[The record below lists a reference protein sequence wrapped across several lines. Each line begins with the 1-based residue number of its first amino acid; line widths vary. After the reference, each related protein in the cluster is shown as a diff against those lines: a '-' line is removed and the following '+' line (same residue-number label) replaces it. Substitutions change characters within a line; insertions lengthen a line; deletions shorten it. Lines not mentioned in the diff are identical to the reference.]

1 MKNKKR
7 STILNNLDDTINTQP
22 ISGKE
27 EQRQAQRMSRE
38 SILNSIGSMAQGG
51 SGDRSP
57 INAAYEQRQAAR
69 EQERWEDYVQQHAGV
84 KRAQQI
90 YARKLEQQQFQNAH
104 RQIQYRRQ
112 GVIDRS
118 RQMAAERPEQMARWL
133 RMDADAY
140 ERKAN
145 DAQRSTR
152 YDRFGRDTGYLG
164 EDAGEYAA
172 QQSLAKEYQSRADA
186 ARAQSREVSAYGEQY
201 RRQQQEAAR
210 AEQIAED
217 PAAWMR
223 WAQQQSRAA
232 RQRWESRGTDGVY
245 NGATDGIGGGGA
257 QTAADNAEYDEY
269 QRQLK
274 EADDIYRQ
282 AYAALREQE
291 AAGRVPTQSSGGAPS
306 ARYRTI
312 NGQSGEPQPRII
324 GSRAEGN
331 AASAAIT
338 GQRAEAYMS
347 DEQRQTYNY
356 LYATQ
361 GEGAAEEYY
370 KLIEPEL
377 EQART
382 QGTQQEFAELSKR
395 APAAMTLLSTLASP
409 AKIAAGLTSVGDALA
424 GDEINTNSAFYT
436 PVHAIS
442 AIRQTVPQVTNWT
455 GDKQIFGQDADS
467 FIYGVITSSLDSA
480 LNMALATGLGGIA
493 GGAAGLTEEAT
504 NSLVANATSA
514 LMGAEMLPDT
524 IIEEKAK
531 GRTDEEATAIAIIRS
546 LIEGVTEKYS
556 IEYFLGDPT
565 TFGKKLGKAFL
576 AEGSEEVASDW
587 LNNIVDV
594 VSSDPENVLQQWR
607 DRVDSGEN
615 GALAFAEVV
624 GGMLSEDAASFIAGG
639 ISGLGMGAVHE
650 GIRRAGQDKQAYR
663 LGALGQS
670 DAQAVVDEALA
681 INPDSKAA
689 QRAKARLDAGKN
701 VRSVQLGRIMA
712 ESDAAILPQ
721 EQALAEASRKYGKQ
735 AGAMQATYDGEQDVQ
750 RYDEAYHV
758 AYEMG
763 RAGTNL
769 KAAQTS
775 MATEYLSQEQR
786 QAAWEAG
793 RDSAGAGS
801 AADIANGRALLGGQ
815 IAAVQNIS
823 ERDGKIYAEILQGT
837 ETKRVALEDLK
848 MDAGTRMLA
857 ESAKQYGAAAPT
869 IFEQYRKGQQLTQY
883 LRSADMAVS
892 VGMASP
898 STSSKIV
905 LDNLKSGQLGKVMAA
920 EQIEALY
927 KAGQQAG
934 EAQLRKTGMTRLGTG
949 SFMLEDSAKGTKL
962 DKRQRASLRFL
973 RDLARVTGLDIS
985 VYKSASGADGTL
997 MGANGSYV
1005 GGRIRVDLNA
1015 GAIYEGKLE
1024 DASML
1029 RTVSHELT
1037 HFMAETAET
1046 EFKEL
1051 QSFLVE
1057 KLSAWEGHSIQD
1069 LVDEKLAVAKSHG
1082 RDISTEE
1089 ALEEVVAD
1097 GCEMMLRDSKAIRQL
1112 AEENRT
1118 LFEKVRDW
1126 MTRFFDA
1133 LRKAFEG
1140 VEAVHP
1146 ESIHMMENYAEELQK
1161 LWDDALTAAVKNAK
1175 ESGQKN
1181 SARTG
1186 ADVRLSVQDGRLT
1199 AESTEQER
1207 YELLKDVSIR
1217 LTSVNEDAVNGVR
1230 LEDYNTRK
1238 KSAVIPGFR
1247 ALAKQLGIL
1256 NVDLQNSEI
1265 GFPFQFSG
1273 KNLEKSLHHQLEYGG
1288 TYQDYIR
1295 MMSCFNDLVENA
1307 VPIEVHT
1314 DKKAGTVRENKNLK
1328 QTYVL
1333 TSAYRDESSIVPV
1346 QLEVKEF
1353 HDVGAKLYLDVVLTK
1368 IEAEVLG
1375 TTSASNA
1382 GGPLSLLS
1390 ASAISLRQIF
1400 ENVNPADGRFL
1411 KYVPDGFLNEA
1422 QKDAKAQA
1430 LRQQEQ
1436 EYAGY
1441 GTKFSDRDYLS
1452 AVESGDIETAQ
1463 KMVEEAAKAAGYT
1476 INAYHGTTEQFNVF
1490 ETPVI
1495 FFTDDYMNADGYGNG
1510 ERVVDAYLRIQN
1522 PLVLDAEGAKWDAL
1536 DTPYG
1541 SSTQEIVVN
1550 EAVRLEY
1557 DGVIFENIN
1566 DSFLDDE
1573 EFGDVSTVYAV
1584 FHPEQVKSADPVTYD
1599 DGGSVIPLSER
1610 FNPRNR
1616 DIRFSMRTPVEE
1628 TRDLIAVHNLTE
1640 ENLVSS
1646 LDIGGLPSPS
1656 IAIIKAGQGHS
1667 KYGPISIVFDKS
1679 TIDPQ
1684 ADSRNKIY
1692 GSDAWTPTVPRVEY
1706 QVNSKMLSQIEREL
1720 HRLAGDTSV
1729 AGGIFGNSSALRSMG
1744 IDDTS
1749 NLNRK
1754 QLAEKLASTD
1764 TVRAAYLADQGQML
1778 EPMKMDKVWDKF
1790 GNDTLQ
1796 KVIDRLGVDTLAEM
1810 EANLEVGESAE
1821 NALGENAEVIRD
1833 ILRDYYRKQGE
1844 PMLRRMAVKKH
1855 WTAAE
1860 ISEKRQT
1867 RIENSVAN
1875 VSVFTLED
1883 IVRHAWEM
1891 YQDGGNTKGE
1901 IDRLATSEALRSAVD
1916 DHAVEE
1922 WIAGKLDG
1930 LLGKAGI
1937 YNGKDRYTPSGNS
1950 RSFAQ
1955 LHYDYTLENIVR
1967 AMNGLQQARGEGI
1980 WGASAE
1986 SFVAVGTPNY
1996 RSIDE
2001 VRADKGRLREATEE
2015 EYDALKAKLDP
2026 MIEEIIAGIRSSNKA
2041 HSDNQFEEIDIIGSL
2056 LLDAAKGTKTKAAIR
2071 SVFRK
2076 NGYTVSDALIAKAQS
2091 LYREAAKMPT
2101 KYFEAKPQ
2109 RAVSFDEAKAI
2120 IVPDNTSAALVQ
2132 RLEQGGANVIPYKA
2146 GDEQAR
2152 LEALNAQEGEKFSD
2166 RDSAGREL
2174 SAEQAEA
2181 EKRFGTTTDFNEA
2194 GFILPDGKMLR
2205 FTDDANAG
2213 ARNYDHRAIGMVY
2226 GVDVDLAKNHGF
2238 NMESNRHMNRFV
2250 EDGGIRFDPGDP
2262 DYDMGAGMQ
2271 LSKSKPLTKAQERTI
2286 RDFIAWKQERDAAY
2300 VPPDEFAEY
2309 MGAQAPVPLT
2319 IEFGGGADIAVDA
2332 RSRDLAA
2339 WNVPHLTYEGGQINA
2354 DRVIADIR
2362 HYYETG
2368 EVRKPSEVAR
2378 FRYSERY
2385 DGELL
2390 SEKEYRRLMTKNP
2403 VKVSKQEYAMLRS
2416 QAMSRYAGMQES
2428 DIPDI
2433 DIFRIGDY
2441 RTTNRAFE
2449 YYVRNRGSDT
2459 HAIVKRKKIS
2469 GGIHQSITEGR
2480 SNGNT
2485 GANDEAGTR
2494 TVSEGRG
2501 RGSGRGSTVP
2511 YGYGRTDTA
2520 DVRGTGQ
2527 SGETASEF
2535 RSGEGTADLGS
2546 VKRQE
2551 RDTVSAEIA
2560 TLQRDI
2566 RQMQAELRK
2575 LKGTD
2580 AQDLTRV
2587 AQYDA
2592 KEALKA
2598 ARQDTKVARAEGVYI
2613 GKMEQGRAMAKQM
2626 SRMEAQKNAQI
2637 ARLEQR
2643 IAETQERMNNRIA
2656 EQRQRLKDYREN
2668 RNESEAKQH
2677 QRKQVEKQLDALA
2690 KMLTTNND
2698 KLHVPEG
2705 LKQPLKE
2712 LLQAAMP
2719 TRYSKSMTEEGRATK
2734 ADVRLASALEKIQNV
2749 VADNEET
2756 GKLGYLDL
2764 PPGFRNTIGGMIG
2777 MMRSVSDSA
2786 TWPLYAMNSTQLKE
2800 LNQVLTTLTHSIR
2813 QMNQLITD
2821 GHFQSVAAASEAS
2834 VKELRSMTERKL
2846 HFGLD
2851 STAGKAEDVLRN
2863 FLSWKNTTPYYAF
2876 RRFGEGGQD
2885 MFRRLADGWDRLA
2898 FNSKAIMDFAENTYT
2913 EKEVKAWEKEKHTV
2927 TLDSGEVITLST
2939 ANAMEFYE
2947 LSKRQ
2952 QALGHLL
2959 GGGIR
2964 VANQRSTPA
2973 VLTTNDIDTIIGL
2986 LTDRQ
2991 RVVADKLQEYMEL
3004 QGSEWGNEVSMKRF
3018 GYRYFTEQNYYPVVS
3033 DSNELSAKNAAAQ
3046 ENSMYRLLNLSM
3058 TKGLQEGANN
3068 AIVIGSIF
3076 DTFANHMS
3084 DMAKYNAL
3092 ALPILDTMKWF
3103 NYRLTEKNEAGQL
3116 RSRNVRQSIEAAY
3129 GSDALAY
3136 FTTFMEDLNGANSG
3150 GRPRGESFANKMTSN
3165 MKVASVAANLRVAGL
3180 QATSIAR
3187 AATVISPKYLLM
3199 AQRYVPQAVWH
3210 GSGAVF
3216 RGRENGLT
3224 GEMLQYSG
3232 IARWK
3237 SLGFFDTNVGRN
3249 IQSQI
3254 KNAANLK
3261 EKVVEK
3267 SMSLAELGDTATWTV
3282 LWGACKME
3290 QKAKGF
3296 TGQELLQ
3303 KTAERFRDVIYA
3315 TQVVDSTMTRSHMMR
3330 SKNGTVKNLTPFMS
3344 EPTLTYNVL
3353 LDAAMRIQEV
3363 NRKGGNGWKTQS
3375 GHLFRAFTAFAMTS
3389 ALSAIIESLSEAARD
3404 DDDDPFLDKFLDALL
3419 GEKGIDGNLVQDM
3432 VPIGNLPYLND
3443 AVSIL
3448 QGYSSERME
3457 TTWMSKLYNVIQI
3470 AKETE
3475 QLNNGTLDGPTKI
3488 TSFGSM
3494 TEWGKLYKV
3503 LDALSTTVGLP
3514 IAAFSREVTSIW
3526 NATIGAI
3533 SPRMK
3538 IKRYENKDQKFEW
3551 LYSFAQS
3558 GSTADYEKELAGL
3571 RKVYGIGGKKT
3582 EDEITEN
3589 IQSGMREK
3597 IQAHFLDGDISAE
3610 EAQKMLDAY
3619 TGAETGDAKAYVA
3632 KWSCE
3637 KDLGVKYDDLKDLYL
3652 AGELTDEQAVE
3663 YRVKYGLQDEE
3674 KAQDTIA
3681 KWHYEKETGNAT
3693 DSAPMA
3699 GAYFEYAEPAGIER
3713 EMFETAWAFKQN
3725 AEGEK
3730 DSDGK
3735 TISGS
3740 VKAQVVEYIQSL
3752 GLNRTQAK
3760 ALWDAVKGDWKDKDT
3775 PWA

>member
-7 STILNNLDDTINTQP
+7 STIIGNLEATVAGQP
-22 ISGKE
+22 IRGE
-27 EQRQAQRMSRE
+27 DEQKQATRKSREDIISSLHSIAGGGEGTPSLINQAYEARTAQRRAARQQRYDDFVSNYMSWLQKLDGRTPHYAESKSIMEQAQNVWDRGSATDRANLQNLLGSAPTHRNSSRARYLTQNALRSVPDGMGALSE
-38 SILNSIGSMAQGG
+38 SVQV
-51 SGDRSP
+51 D
-57 INAAYEQRQAAR
+57 R
-69 EQERWEDYVQQHAGV
+69 EQQ
-84 KRAQQI
+84 RAI
-90 YARKLEQQQFQNAH
+90 ATN
-104 RQIQYRRQ
+104 
-112 GVIDRS
+112 
-118 RQMAAERPEQMARWL
+118 PEQMARWL

-140 ERKAN
+140 ERKAQE
-145 DAQRSTR
+145 AQGSTR
-152 YDRFGRDTGYLG
+152 YNRFGVDTGYTG
-164 EDAGEYAA
+164 KGAGEYAA
-172 QQSLAKEYQSRADA
+172 QQSLAQEYQSRADA
-186 ARAQSREVSAYGEQY
+186 ARSQSREVSAYGEQY

-232 RQRWESRGTDGVY
+232 QQRWESRGTDGAY
-245 NGATDGIGGGGA
+245 SGTTDGISGGGA
-257 QTAADNAEYDEY
+257 QTAADNAAYDEY

-291 AAGRVPTQSSGGAPS
+291 AAGQVPTQSSGDAPS
-306 ARYRTI
+306 ARYRTV

-331 AASAAIT
+331 AGTAAIT

-382 QGTQQEFAELSKR
+382 QGTQQEFTELSER

-455 GDKQIFGQDADS
+455 GNKQIFGQDADS
-467 FIYGVITSSLDSA
+467 YIYGVITSSLDSA
-480 LNMALATGLGGIA
+480 FNMALATGLGGIA

-524 IIEEKAK
+524 VMEEKAK

-576 AEGSEEVASDW
+576 AEGSEEVASNW

-615 GALAFAEVV
+615 GALALAEVV

-650 GIRRAGQDKQAYR
+650 GIQRAGQDKQAYR

-689 QRAKARLDAGKN
+689 QRAKARLDAGKG

-721 EQALAEASRKYGKQ
+721 EQALAEASKKYGKQ
-735 AGAMQATYDGEQDVQ
+735 AGALQATYDGAQDVQ

-763 RAGTNL
+763 RAGANL

-775 MATEYLSQEQR
+775 MATGYLSQEQR

-793 RDSAGAGS
+793 RDSMGAGS

-815 IAAVQNIS
+815 IAAVQSIS
-823 ERDGKIYAEILQGT
+823 ERDGKVYAEILQGT

-848 MDAGTRMLA
+848 MDAGTKMLA

-898 STSSKIV
+898 SASAETV
-905 LDNLKSGQLGKVMAA
+905 LANLKSGQLGKVMSAA
-920 EQIEALY
+920 QIEALY

-934 EAQLRKTGMTRLGTG
+934 KAQLRKTGMTRLGTG
-949 SFMLEDSAKGTKL
+949 SFTLEDSAKGTKL
-962 DKRQRASLRFL
+962 DKRQRAALRFL

-985 VYKSASGADGTL
+985 VYKSSSGADGTL
-997 MGANGSYV
+997 KGANGSYV
-1005 GGRIRVDLNA
+1005 DGRIRVDLNA

-1037 HFMAETAET
+1037 HFMAETAEA

-1069 LVDEKLAVAKSHG
+1069 LVDEKLALAKSHG

-1161 LWDDALTAAVKNAK
+1161 LWDEALTAAVRNAK

-1181 SARTG
+1181 SAPAG
-1186 ADVRLSVQDGRLT
+1186 VDAAYS
-1199 AESTEQER
+1199 ER
-1207 YELLKDVSIR
+1207 YHSSEVNDDLLALIDRVASGNFRANERVYFGIVSDDIAAQIFAKTKIRVDGFRMAIEARQIEHILKDHGKNGKTDRSMKDWTDIAR
-1217 LTSVNEDAVNGVR
+1217 MEYALRNPDSLTNAGRTQAYTYMKYGYNRTAPTVLYEKRIGEKSYYVVQAVPDTTARTLFVVTAFIG
-1230 LEDYNTRK
+1230 
-1238 KSAVIPGFR
+1238 KSA
-1247 ALAKQLGIL
+1247 
-1256 NVDLQNSEI
+1256 
-1265 GFPFQFSG
+1265 
-1273 KNLEKSLHHQLEYGG
+1273 
-1288 TYQDYIR
+1288 
-1295 MMSCFNDLVENA
+1295 
-1307 VPIEVHT
+1307 
-1314 DKKAGTVRENKNLK
+1314 NKNGA
-1328 QTYVL
+1328 
-1333 TSAYRDESSIVPV
+1333 S
-1346 QLEVKEF
+1346 QLI
-1353 HDVGAKLYLDVVLTK
+1353 DVIDVNYP
-1368 IEAEVLG
+1368 
-1375 TTSASNA
+1375 NA
-1382 GGPLSLLS
+1382 TPENGS
-1390 ASAISLRQIF
+1390 ASAPNSTIAQNKGGSQEGKFSLR
-1400 ENVNPADGRFL
+1400 
-1411 KYVPDGFLNEA
+1411 
-1422 QKDAKAQA
+1422 
-1430 LRQQEQ
+1430 
-1436 EYAGY
+1436 
-1441 GTKFSDRDYLS
+1441 
-1452 AVESGDIETAQ
+1452 
-1463 KMVEEAAKAAGYT
+1463 
-1476 INAYHGTTEQFNVF
+1476 
-1490 ETPVI
+1490 
-1495 FFTDDYMNADGYGNG
+1495 
-1510 ERVVDAYLRIQN
+1510 
-1522 PLVLDAEGAKWDAL
+1522 
-1536 DTPYG
+1536 G
-1541 SSTQEIVVN
+1541 S
-1550 EAVRLEY
+1550 
-1557 DGVIFENIN
+1557 
-1566 DSFLDDE
+1566 
-1573 EFGDVSTVYAV
+1573 
-1584 FHPEQVKSADPVTYD
+1584 
-1599 DGGSVIPLSER
+1599 
-1610 FNPRNR
+1610 
-1616 DIRFSMRTPVEE
+1616 VEE
-1628 TRDLIAVHNLTE
+1628 THDLIAVHNLTE

-1656 IAIIKAGQGHS
+1656 IAIIKAAQGHS

-1764 TVRAAYLADQGQML
+1764 TVRAAYLADQGQTL
-1778 EPMKMDKVWDKF
+1778 EPVKMDKVWDKF

-1796 KVIDRLGVDTLAEM
+1796 KVIDRLGVNTLAEM

-1986 SFVAVGTPNY
+1986 SFVAVGTPDY

-2076 NGYTVSDALIAKAQS
+2076 NGYAISDALIAKAQS
-2091 LYREAAKMPT
+2091 LYSEAAKMPT

-2120 IVPDNTSAALVQ
+2120 IVPDNTSAALVR
-2132 RLEQGGANVIPYKA
+2132 RLEQGGANVISYKA

-2152 LEALNAQEGEKFSD
+2152 LEALNAQEGVKFSERGSWYD
-2166 RDSAGREL
+2166 DQQTLQDYEVEIAIADAMDHGDSGYDNLIRVGRMPRFVRNLVGIDGDFYLYRNHAYENIVSEKRAKQDGRQTVRNGKKIHFHAIGEAKMVQAIMSLENPVLTIGERTRHGNPAIKMVLPITAENGLPLYAALSFYDPQNINGKFGRRAHIVLTISDGILYSNGDHEGYVESINRAIADGNVLSYDKKNRAKLSVIAQHTRLGNITDSALATNLSRFREYVNNF
-2174 SAEQAEA
+2174 
-2181 EKRFGTTTDFNEA
+2181 R
-2194 GFILPDGKMLR
+2194 
-2205 FTDDANAG
+2205 
-2213 ARNYDHRAIGMVY
+2213 ARN
-2226 GVDVDLAKNHGF
+2226 K
-2238 NMESNRHMNRFV
+2238 
-2250 EDGGIRFDPGDP
+2250 
-2262 DYDMGAGMQ
+2262 
-2271 LSKSKPLTKAQERTI
+2271 
-2286 RDFIAWKQERDAAY
+2286 
-2300 VPPDEFAEY
+2300 
-2309 MGAQAPVPLT
+2309 
-2319 IEFGGGADIAVDA
+2319 
-2332 RSRDLAA
+2332 
-2339 WNVPHLTYEGGQINA
+2339 IN
-2354 DRVIADIR
+2354 
-2362 HYYETG
+2362 Y
-2368 EVRKPSEVAR
+2368 
-2378 FRYSERY
+2378 
-2385 DGELL
+2385 
-2390 SEKEYRRLMTKNP
+2390 
-2403 VKVSKQEYAMLRS
+2403 
-2416 QAMSRYAGMQES
+2416 
-2428 DIPDI
+2428 
-2433 DIFRIGDY
+2433 
-2441 RTTNRAFE
+2441 
-2449 YYVRNRGSDT
+2449 
-2459 HAIVKRKKIS
+2459 
-2469 GGIHQSITEGR
+2469 
-2480 SNGNT
+2480 
-2485 GANDEAGTR
+2485 
-2494 TVSEGRG
+2494 
-2501 RGSGRGSTVP
+2501 
-2511 YGYGRTDTA
+2511 
-2520 DVRGTGQ
+2520 
-2527 SGETASEF
+2527 
-2535 RSGEGTADLGS
+2535 
-2546 VKRQE
+2546 QE

-2698 KLHVPEG
+2698 KLHVPEW
-2705 LKQPLKE
+2705 LKQPVKE
-2712 LLQAAMP
+2712 MLEAIMP
-2719 TRYSKSMTEEGRATK
+2719 MRYSKSMVEADKATK
-2734 ADVRLASALEKIQNV
+2734 ADLNLARAMEKIRKV
-2749 VADNEET
+2749 VTDNDRM
-2756 GKLGYLDL
+2756 GAFGYLDL
-2764 PPGFRNTIGGMIG
+2764 PPEFFSDIDYITDF
-2777 MMRSVSDSA
+2777 VSDSA
-2786 TWPLYAMNSTQLKE
+2786 TWPLYAMTSAQLKR
-2800 LNQVLTTLTHSIR
+2800 LNQALTTLVHSIR
-2813 QMNQLITD
+2813 QTNQLITA

-2885 MFRRLADGWDRLA
+2885 MYRRLADGWDRLA
-2898 FNSKAIMDFAENTYT
+2898 FNSKAIMDFAEDTYT

-3076 DTFANHMS
+3076 DTFASHMS

-3103 NYRLTEKNEAGQL
+3103 NYRLTSKNEAGQL

-3150 GRPRGESFANKMTSN
+3150 GRPRGERFANKMTSN

-3303 KTAERFRDVIYA
+3303 KTAERFREVVYA

-3375 GHLFRAFTAFAMTS
+3375 GHLFRAFTAFTMTS

-3503 LDALSTTVGLP
+3503 LDALSTMVGLP

-3551 LYSFAQS
+3551 LYTFAQS

-3571 RKVYGIGGKKT
+3571 RKVYGVGGKKT